1 MVVQHESPK
10 TMHLTTKGTRCSGL
24 TFLKESEE
32 DPQGQ
37 AQPAV
42 STMSEEDGEEN
53 QTEQTGC
60 EESRRI
66 EKREETFPHEHI
78 TRHKMQREST

>member
-1 MVVQHESPK
+1 MVVQHESPE
-10 TMHLTTKGTRCSGL
+10 TMHLSTRGTKCNNLSL
-24 TFLKESEE
+24 MQESEE

-42 STMSEEDGEEN
+42 STTSEEDGEEH

-66 EKREETFPHEHI
+66 EKTEETFPHE
-78 TRHKMQREST
+78 RALGP